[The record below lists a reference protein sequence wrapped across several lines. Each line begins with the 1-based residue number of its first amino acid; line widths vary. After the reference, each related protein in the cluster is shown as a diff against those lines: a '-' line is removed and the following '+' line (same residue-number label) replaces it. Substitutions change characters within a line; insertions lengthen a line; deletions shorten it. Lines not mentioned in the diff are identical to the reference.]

1 VSSTESQ
8 RGIIITQVFSGVGMG
23 LLVGII
29 VGLSV
34 SPVVKTIL
42 GALAGLLAAFL
53 GLQDSFY
60 SKQQEEDATKVY
72 DRIKMSSIR
81 AGSFGL
87 ACAVGI
93 LFGVFVRTH
102 DLLTITIKDQVQR
115 WVDAGYNDDYA
126 RALVVYQKFKILPD
140 SGKFK
145 IDTRVA
151 EAGETI
157 DPASGFLF
165 SKQDMQN
172 YCRDLSLDKYK
183 GNVETRLEAYD
194 VMKPE
199 IRNFAADIRNI
210 PEVSRATI
218 INSVVNLICFL
229 GNSEINLED
238 FCQSLNNKIDY
249 NNIQQT
255 LETLTSSEHFELAVL
270 AKDILMNVPKDE
282 HKRSLMKSIM
292 EVICPSKQ

>member
-1 VSSTESQ
+1 MSSTESQ

-102 DLLTITIKDQVQR
+102 DLLTITIKDQVKNQIR
-115 WVDAGYNDDYA
+115 YDRNKNEYKKPYD
-126 RALVVYQKFKILPD
+126 
-140 SGKFK
+140 
-145 IDTRVA
+145 
-151 EAGETI
+151 
-157 DPASGFLF
+157 LF
-165 SKQDMQN
+165 
-172 YCRDLSLDKYK
+172 
-183 GNVETRLEAYD
+183 
-194 VMKPE
+194 
-199 IRNFAADIRNI
+199 
-210 PEVSRATI
+210 
-218 INSVVNLICFL
+218 
-229 GNSEINLED
+229 
-238 FCQSLNNKIDY
+238 
-249 NNIQQT
+249 
-255 LETLTSSEHFELAVL
+255 
-270 AKDILMNVPKDE
+270 
-282 HKRSLMKSIM
+282 
-292 EVICPSKQ
+292 